1 MAVSTIAILTRCW
14 TWKYCPRI
22 RRTFA
27 SSIMRNSGCVASSP
41 AGTVT
46 DAQPARGRAAGA
58 RSSPERTTDGK
69 RFAILRVFVVDRAQS
84 LPRRREGA
92 KNSVALSQYNP
103 SVCGGTWWPER
114 LATNSTNCFSV
125 MVLYIKKICRNA
137 DQRNPPENAFPLAG
151 WIVHDVDDGSSE
163 CEPRHNSGNRT

>member
-46 DAQPARGRAAGA
+46 DAQPARGRVAGA

-69 RFAILRVFVVDRAQS
+69 RLEILRVFASSRWMRSLYHEDAKAQRISLRRNLVAGKTCHEFHELFQRNRALHQ
-84 LPRRREGA
+84 E
-92 KNSVALSQYNP
+92 NLSQRR
-103 SVCGGTWWPER
+103 S
-114 LATNSTNCFSV
+114 A
-125 MVLYIKKICRNA
+125 
-137 DQRNPPENAFPLAG
+137 
-151 WIVHDVDDGSSE
+151 
-163 CEPRHNSGNRT
+163 